1 MEKDIL
7 LINNVKEEG
16 DIESL
21 KELIDKHSGIYV
33 EMVNKHI
40 PNDLEG
46 VNKEDLIQ
54 DKDFSIYEAAI
65 NFDENKNTKFGTYVG
80 NLARWKCLNIYNK
93 KVKFPQMDIS
103 DIFDTKISEED
114 ALKKIEDKEDIE
126 KIFSALDSVK
136 DKRAKQI
143 FKMRYCGD
151 RKLTSWKKIAKKLD
165 ISIQGCINIHNKHLT
180 EIKKYV

>member
-16 DIESL
+16 DINSL

-46 VNKEDLIQ
+46 VSTEDLIQ

-93 KVKFPQMDIS
+93 KIKFPQMNIS
-103 DIFDTKISEED
+103 DIFDTKVSEED
-114 ALKKIEDKEDIE
+114 AIKKIEQREDIE
-126 KIFSALDSVK
+126 KIFYALDNVK

-143 FKMRYCGD
+143 FKMRYYGG

>member
-1 MEKDIL
+1 MDKDIL
-7 LINNVKEEG
+7 LINDVKKDRNV
-16 DIESL
+16 ESL
-21 KELIDKHSGIYV
+21 KELIDRHSGIYV

-93 KVKFPQMDIS
+93 KIKFPQMNIS
-103 DIFDTKISEED
+103 DIFDTKVSEED
-114 ALKKIEDKEDIE
+114 AIKKITTDDFYTNLSRPKWTPLNPTKFERAFGEGNEKIPTYEEDIQNYLRE
-126 KIFSALDSVK
+126 MGIL
-136 DKRAKQI
+136 
-143 FKMRYCGD
+143 
-151 RKLTSWKKIAKKLD
+151 
-165 ISIQGCINIHNKHLT
+165 
-180 EIKKYV
+180 

>member
-54 DKDFSIYEAAI
+54 DKDFSI
-65 NFDENKNTKFGTYVG
+65 
-80 NLARWKCLNIYNK
+80 
-93 KVKFPQMDIS
+93 
-103 DIFDTKISEED
+103 
-114 ALKKIEDKEDIE
+114 
-126 KIFSALDSVK
+126 
-136 DKRAKQI
+136 
-143 FKMRYCGD
+143 
-151 RKLTSWKKIAKKLD
+151 
-165 ISIQGCINIHNKHLT
+165 
-180 EIKKYV
+180 